1 MRNEFLELES
11 RIAYRWGMSLT
22 LEQITSEAMH
32 LSVASRAELAEKL
45 VESLDFSEN
54 EDLQKAWAS
63 EAIRRRDD
71 VRSGRVET
79 VPGEQVFAEVRRM
92 LGQ

>member
-1 MRNEFLELES
+1 
-11 RIAYRWGMSLT
+11 MSLT

-63 EAIRRRDD
+63 EAIRRRED
-71 VRSGRVET
+71 VRSGRVQT
-79 VPGEQVFAEVRRM
+79 IPGEQVFAEVRRM

>member
-1 MRNEFLELES
+1 
-11 RIAYRWGMSLT
+11 MSLT

-45 VESLDFSEN
+45 VESLDTSEN
-54 EDLQKAWAS
+54 EDLQVAWAS

-71 VRSGRVET
+71 VRAGRVT
-79 VPGEQVFAEVRRM
+79 AISGEQVLTDVRRM